1 METDLDIRFGT
12 IYNRQ
17 ETAERKQNMDR
28 LSSFIS
34 LSSTARRAT
43 EDHRSSLE
51 RKFTL
56 IELLIVIAII
66 AILAGMLLPALNR
79 ARESA
84 KLTQCL
90 GNLKQ
95 IGTALQMYYDDN
107 KSWTPS
113 GNMYI
118 EGTQGPVKMTW
129 TVFLM
134 NYLGVKK
141 LVVTK
146 DNNYIASK
154 LPSVFYCPKDTSG
167 PAPCKKTRDFTGHI
181 GYGINRFLCGSAQY
195 YSNGVCLK
203 RLNKL
208 SRRLIVSC
216 NAGSTICGAGK
227 IDSHSEV
234 QRSTITNMLNP
245 TTDAIPGT
253 IKHGGKAPV
262 LFIAG
267 NLKSLNMNQFFT
279 PSVSNLPWGVHYVR
293 PLGASDSITVP
304 DDTAADLGNF

>member
-1 METDLDIRFGT
+1 MKT
-12 IYNRQ
+12 IQKNTALAVKPVNR
-17 ETAERKQNMDR
+17 TLRN
-28 LSSFIS
+28 
-34 LSSTARRAT
+34 
-43 EDHRSSLE
+43 
-51 RKFTL
+51 FTL

-84 KLTQCL
+84 KTTQCL

-95 IGTALQMYYDDN
+95 IGTALQMYYNDN
-107 KSWTPS
+107 NSWTPS
-113 GNMYI
+113 YSMKI
-118 EGTQGPVKMTW
+118 QGTQGPVSMTW

-134 NYLGVKK
+134 NYLGVKN
-141 LVVTK
+141 LGVTK
-146 DNNYIASK
+146 NSNYIDSK

-181 GYGINRFLCGSAQY
+181 GYGINRFLCGDPQY

-227 IDSHSEV
+227 IDSHKEV
-234 QRSTITNMLNP
+234 QHTSIAAMIKP
-245 TTDAIPGT
+245 TTDSAPGT

-267 NLKSLNMNQFFT
+267 NIKSLLMKHLAPPNEYT
-279 PSVSNLPWGVHYVR
+279 LPWGVYSVTVE
-293 PLGASDSITVP
+293 GASNKIRVP
-304 DDTAADLGNF
+304 YASASDPGNF

>member
-1 METDLDIRFGT
+1 MKNC
-12 IYNRQ
+12 NRQ
-17 ETAERKQNMDR
+17 N
-28 LSSFIS
+28 
-34 LSSTARRAT
+34 STWKT
-43 EDHRSSLE
+43 EW
-51 RKFTL
+51 FTL
-56 IELLIVIAII
+56 IELLVVIAII

-84 KLTQCL
+84 RTTQCL

-113 GNMYI
+113 SSMKI
-118 EGTQGPVKMTW
+118 QGTKGPVSMTW
-129 TVFLM
+129 PVFLM

-141 LVVTK
+141 LGVTK
-146 DNNYIASK
+146 NNNYIDSK

-181 GYGINRFLCGSAQY
+181 GYGINRFLCGDPQY

-208 SRRLIVSC
+208 SRRLMVSC
-216 NAGSTICGAGK
+216 TAGSTICRNGL
-227 IDSHSEV
+227 DSHSEV
-234 QRSTITNMLNP
+234 QRSTITNMLKP

-262 LFIAG
+262 LFLAG
-267 NLKSLNMNQFFT
+267 NIKSLLMKHLAPPNENT
-279 PSVSNLPWGVHYVR
+279 LPWGVNSVTV
-293 PLGASDSITVP
+293 PGASNKIRVP
-304 DDTAADLGNF
+304 YASASDPGNF

>member
-1 METDLDIRFGT
+1 MQK
-12 IYNRQ
+12 NRKNKMCHSVSR
-17 ETAERKQNMDR
+17 E
-28 LSSFIS
+28 
-34 LSSTARRAT
+34 
-43 EDHRSSLE
+43 
-51 RKFTL
+51 FTL
-56 IELLIVIAII
+56 IELLVVIAII

-84 KLTQCL
+84 KLSQCT

-118 EGTQGPVKMTW
+118 EGTSGPVKMTW

-141 LVVTK
+141 LGITT
-146 DNNYIASK
+146 NYNFIDGR
-154 LPSVFYCPKDTSG
+154 LPSVFYCPKDTTG
-167 PAPCKKTRDFTGHI
+167 PAPCSKDRRYTGHI
-181 GYGINRFLCGSAQY
+181 GYGINRYLCGQPRY

-208 SRRLIVSC
+208 SRRLMVSC
-216 NAGSTICGAGK
+216 ISGSTICGAGA

-234 QRSTITNMLNP
+234 QRSSFTEMTKP
-245 TTDAIPGT
+245 TANAIPGT

-279 PSVSNLPWGVHYVR
+279 PSVSNLPWGVHYVK
-293 PLGASDSITVP
+293 PLGATDSITVP